1 MSVSESYWR
10 TDIGRVTRSTLNSAV
25 DKVFRKH
32 SIELRREQSEVGDR
46 EIRFETVWTSRQ
58 VMATEEGT
66 GVTGA
71 RTRIV
76 INGSQVDGGLYR
88 VWWQVENE
96 VTSAANADWHPGPL
110 PNEVREQYRPV
121 LSDLELEVRTG
132 IR

>member
-1 MSVSESYWR
+1 M
-10 TDIGRVTRSTLNSAV
+10 

-32 SIELRREQSEVGDR
+32 SIEMRREQAEMGDR
-46 EIRFETVWTSRQ
+46 EIRFESVWKARQ
-58 VMATEEGT
+58 VMATEEGA

-71 RTRIV
+71 RSRIV
-76 INGSQVDGGLYR
+76 INGSLLDLQSGGDGIYR

-96 VTSAANADWHPGPL
+96 VTSVANADWHRGPL
-110 PNEVREQYRPV
+110 PDQVREQYRPV